1 MTQILIEYDKN
12 GVEVFLML
20 SHIPFINPARFKTSL
35 FTYPAWNEESE
46 KDALKMAQDFA
57 EKLVE
62 ELRNIE
68 IMKVKHEII

>member
-1 MTQILIEYDKN
+1 MTQILIEYDKS

-20 SHIPFINPARFKTSL
+20 SHNLPFINPARFKTSL
-35 FTYPAWNEESE
+35 FTYPAWDEESE

-68 IMKVKHEII
+68 ITKVKI